1 MFLRGTELKTPNNMH
16 TLTQKQIAGHL
27 QVSEMA
33 VVRLAQKQ
41 RIPYVMVGARRRFD
55 PAVVDA
61 YLVRTAC
68 AVLRRETR

>member
-1 MFLRGTELKTPNNMH
+1 MH
-16 TLTQKQIAGHL
+16 TLTQKQIAEHL

-41 RIPYVMVGARRRFD
+41 GIPYVMVGARRRFD
-55 PAVVDA
+55 AAVVDA